1 MLSLLRIPLLFS
13 AFILLITAC
22 QYEQNS
28 HSNKPSSDSQTLQ
41 EAINPFNDF
50 PLLIPPIAFNK
61 QMLLSINSKPN
72 ISANFA
78 QKYLALAQT
87 NLPIYALGRLTIADT
102 ATALVYGEIIPDGNR
117 NIKLTLL
124 DKQNQAVIT
133 YIVAQQQ
140 TKQTITAALNRQFEI
155 TTTRQYNKYK
165 TPTVETSNTDSTIYQ
180 TYVLGEPIYNI
191 PIDTI
196 SIGDINNDKIP
207 DYAYLIPPI
216 FRVPYSE
223 NPNFLICD
231 PEPCQLQIKFSVARI
246 APLYLPDAFAAQ
258 IQLIG
263 DLDENGTQE
272 IAVVQGKDWNS
283 WHNLFVYTYQ
293 TSNTPAWKLLDSI
306 CTFNLNEKLYTHI
319 EKIKKREFKLIGQ
332 TFNEKTGLFANKY
345 KYVRF

>member
-1 MLSLLRIPLLFS
+1 MLSLLRIPLLFF
-13 AFILLITAC
+13 AFMLLIAAC

-28 HSNKPSSDSQTLQ
+28 PANKTSPNSQALQ

-61 QMLLSINSKPN
+61 QMLLGISSKPK

-78 QKYLALAQT
+78 QKYLALTQT

-102 ATALVYGEIIPDGNR
+102 AAALVYAQINPNGNR

-124 DKQNQAVIT
+124 NKQNQAVNT

-140 TKQTITAALNRQFEI
+140 TKQTITATLNRQLEI

-165 TPTVETSNTDSTIYQ
+165 TNAIETTNTDSTIYQ

-196 SIGDINNDKIP
+196 SIGDINNDKIT

-216 FRVPYSE
+216 FRVPYTE

-231 PEPCQLQIKFSVARI
+231 PEPCQLQIKFSTARI
-246 APLYLPDAFAAQ
+246 TPLYLPDAFAAQ

-263 DLDENGTQE
+263 DLNEDGTQE
-272 IAVVQGKDWNS
+272 IALVQGKDWNS
-283 WHNLFVYTYQ
+283 WHDLFVYSYQ
-293 TSNTPAWKLLDSI
+293 TTKNPSWKLLDSI
-306 CTFNLNEKLYTHI
+306 RTFNLNKKLLTHI
-319 EKIKKREFKLIGQ
+319 EKMKKGEFKLIGQ
-332 TFNEKTGLFANKY
+332 TFNQNTGLFSKKK